1 MQRSYTY
8 TIDTDENGNLEI
20 WMKDGINET
29 PFIHQ
34 PFNPDGGQPWTDE
47 AEAKAWADEQV
58 SAMSFRDAN
67 PQPEPIDPS
76 DYIRQAQEDSERIKN
91 LETTMAE
98 ILKKLS

>member
-1 MQRSYTY
+1 MERNYTY
-8 TIDTDENGNLEI
+8 TINPDDAGNLEI
-20 WMKDGINET
+20 WMQDGINDI

-34 PFNPDGGQPWTDE
+34 PFNPNGGEPWVNE

-58 SAMSFRDAN
+58 AIMIERDAN
-67 PQPEPIDPS
+67 PPAPPADPT
-76 DYIRQAQEDSERIKN
+76 DYIAQAQEDSLRIKN